1 MCTAILQTFHSG
13 VYTYIHFIE
22 VNNQGLCVYV
32 SVFYIIL
39 DRRQMNSQQQQ
50 WGSEEDKVDSAIP
63 NTYTTLAL
71 NPGNSEL
78 PPSPSTPLVCS
89 FFSTEV
95 DPKWEFPR
103 ENIQLK
109 DVLHEGQ
116 FTILYKGTVK
126 GIKERMVEVAVKSV
140 RGTIIC
146 DIYTYE
152 NVGSFVQTEK

>member
-1 MCTAILQTFHSG
+1 MSDCHALRSL
-13 VYTYIHFIE
+13 
-22 VNNQGLCVYV
+22 LC
-32 SVFYIIL
+32 IIYH
-39 DRRQMNSQQQQ
+39 RRQMNSQQQR

-71 NPGNSEL
+71 GNTEL
-78 PPSPSTPLVCS
+78 PPSPNTPLISS

-126 GIKERMVEVAVKSV
+126 GIKDRMIDVAIKSV
-140 RGTIIC
+140 RGKMGMII
-146 DIYTYE
+146 TA
-152 NVGSFVQTEK
+152 GSPSLLFI

>member
-1 MCTAILQTFHSG
+1 MCGWSFI
-13 VYTYIHFIE
+13 VYH
-22 VNNQGLCVYV
+22 
-32 SVFYIIL
+32 
-39 DRRQMNSQQQQ
+39 RRQMNSQQQQ
-50 WGSEEDKVDSAIP
+50 WNSEEDKVDSAVP

-71 NPGNSEL
+71 HPGNSEL
-78 PPSPSTPLVCS
+78 PPSPSTPLISS

-126 GIKERMVEVAVKSV
+126 GIKERVIEVAIKSV
-140 RGTIIC
+140 RGKL
-146 DIYTYE
+146 IYLYNISTVYYC
-152 NVGSFVQTEK
+152 FFLLHR

>member
-1 MCTAILQTFHSG
+1 
-13 VYTYIHFIE
+13 
-22 VNNQGLCVYV
+22 
-32 SVFYIIL
+32 
-39 DRRQMNSQQQQ
+39 MNSQQQR
-50 WGSEEDKVDSAIP
+50 WGSEDKVDSATVP

-71 NPGNSEL
+71 GNSEL
-78 PPSPSTPLVCS
+78 PPSPNTPLISS

-126 GIKERMVEVAVKSV
+126 GIKERMIDVAIKSV
-140 RGTIIC
+140 RGKRLQVMKYLHQKTKLFM
-146 DIYTYE
+146 
-152 NVGSFVQTEK
+152 SA